1 MERDLR
7 ASPLYRDV
15 EAFFAAILGPGF
27 GSIMDVGDPEPSP
40 DGRSVAFR
48 GEELTKLEGLPRN
61 RIYLSAADGSG
72 ARRITSGP
80 NDDVQPR
87 WSPDGATL
95 TFLSDRDRE
104 GRLQVYA
111 LESGS
116 FGEARRLA
124 DVPGVVEHHRWS
136 PDGTR
141 LLLVVAG
148 EHAEQ
153 ADALGSGTLGSAAED
168 LPLWLPSVESDDD
181 TDEWR
186 SLWTLDVSGGAA
198 RPVLRRGV
206 NVWEASWLGDDS
218 AVAVVS
224 EAPGEGAWYEARLA
238 VVDLSGGPANG
249 TERTVAE
256 SDVQFSFAE
265 GAPDGKAIAVIEA
278 LCSDRY
284 VAAGELV
291 LVEPASGQR
300 RTVDTSDVDV
310 SWIRW
315 RGPSVFAMGLE
326 GMDTV
331 AIEVDPASG
340 AVRELWRTSEG
351 TGSYHPSGSPL
362 GPQGFVTAISSPRRP
377 PEIVAIDGAGA
388 RVLASTRH
396 EGHDESL
403 RHLGR
408 SERVSWTAPD
418 GLRIDGLLR
427 TPPGEGP
434 FPLIL
439 NVHGGPVW
447 AYTDQWNWTSN
458 ALLLSRG
465 YAMLMANPR
474 GSTGRGRAFAERV
487 VGDMG
492 GADAHD
498 LLAGIDAIVA
508 RGDAD
513 PERIGITGGSYGGF
527 MAAWLP
533 TQDPR
538 FKAAVSISPVTDWYS
553 EHFNSS
559 LIDWVGDFLRDTP
572 EEPGGEHHRRSPV
585 LMGAALRTPTLLTA
599 GINDRATPPGQ
610 AVEMYRALRA
620 RGIPAEVVV
629 YPQEG
634 HGVRSFP
641 AVLDLAT
648 RAVAWFER
656 FMPPG

>member
-7 ASPLYRDV
+7 TSPLYRDV
-15 EAFFAAILGPGF
+15 ETFFTAVLGPGF
-27 GSIMDVGDPEPSP
+27 GSIMDVADPEVSP
-40 DGRSVAFR
+40 DDRWVAFR
-48 GEELTKLEGLPRN
+48 GEVLTKLEGHPRN
-61 RIYLSAADGSG
+61 RICLAAADGSG
-72 ARRITSGP
+72 WRTISAGP

-87 WSPDGATL
+87 WSPDGSTL
-95 TFLSDRDRE
+95 TFLSDRERE
-104 GRLQVYA
+104 GRFQVYA
-111 LESGS
+111 LQAGS
-116 FGEARRLA
+116 LGEARRIG

-168 LPLWLPSVESDDD
+168 LPAWLPTVESDDD
-181 TDEWR
+181 ADEWR
-186 SLWTLDVSGGAA
+186 SLWTLDTPGAEAHRVSREGI
-198 RPVLRRGV
+198 
-206 NVWEASWLGDDS
+206 NVWEASWLGDGA

-238 VVDLSGGPANG
+238 VIDLATGA
-249 TERTVAE
+249 ERIVAE
-256 SDVQFSFAE
+256 SDVQLSFAE
-265 GAPDGKAIAVIEA
+265 GAPDGSSIALIEA

-284 VAAGELV
+284 VAAGDLV
-291 LVEPASGQR
+291 LFDPTSGHR
-300 RTVDTSDVDV
+300 RTVDTGSVDV
-310 SWIRW
+310 SSARW
-315 RGPSVFAMGLE
+315 RGGGVFAMGLE

-331 AIEVDPASG
+331 AMQIDPASDE
-340 AVRELWRTSEG
+340 VRELWRTPEG
-351 TGSYHPSGSPL
+351 TGSYHPAGVPL
-362 GPQGFVTAISSPRRP
+362 GPQGFVTAISSPHRP
-377 PEIVAIDGAGA
+377 PEIVAIVAGEP

-396 EGHDESL
+396 AGHDETL

-427 TPPGEGP
+427 TPPGRGP

-439 NVHGGPVW
+439 DVHGGPVG
-447 AYTDQWNWTSN
+447 AYTDHWTWTSN
-458 ALLLSRG
+458 ALLLARG
-465 YAMLMANPR
+465 YALLMPNPR
-474 GSTGRGRAFAERV
+474 GSTGRGRSFAERV

-492 GADAHD
+492 GADAQD
-498 LLAGIDAIVA
+498 LLAGIDAMVA

-513 PERIGITGGSYGGF
+513 PDRIGIIGGSYGGF

-538 FKAAVSISPVTDWYS
+538 FKAALSLSPVTDWYS

-585 LMGAALRTPTLLTA
+585 LMGDALRTPTLLTA
-599 GINDRATPPGQ
+599 GSNDRATPPGQ

-634 HGVRSFP
+634 HGVRNFP

-656 FMPPG
+656 FMPAG